1 MADAAPNRLGRLGTS
16 RRIVEGVE
24 TDLGKADVAIVG
36 GGVVGIACALE
47 LARRGAA
54 VRVLERDRIGHGCS
68 YGNAGWL
75 TASLA
80 VPLAQ
85 PGQTLKALGW
95 LLDRES
101 PFYIRPR
108 FDPALAAWLLRFLA
122 NSRRAP
128 FERGAEALI
137 ELSRRSV
144 DFWERLSTTSAEF
157 GFERNGLLAVYQ
169 SEKSLTSA
177 RRRAEL
183 TGRFGIPY
191 DEWSAQQ
198 VREREPAIRN
208 ASTGGLFFPEDAHC
222 DPYLAVR
229 ALADEAKRLG
239 VRFEE
244 QAEVVD
250 VTSNGAGDRLRTARG
265 VVHAKETVVA
275 AGVWSGSFGRR
286 LGLRLPM
293 LGAKGYTLRAK
304 RREPHPSRSIY
315 LTECKIAITP
325 HTDALRVSGTL
336 ELVGEDL
343 SVDRRRVAAMVRDA
357 AAMVELGEVSTLDV
371 DVWRGLR
378 PCMPDGMPA
387 IGRARGVR
395 NVWLATGHQ
404 MTGLKTAPATG
415 RLLAE
420 LISGETPSFD
430 PAPFRADRF

>member
-1 MADAAPNRLGRLGTS
+1 LGVDTN
-16 RRIVEGVE
+16 
-24 TDLGKADVAIVG
+24 LGKTDVAIIG
-36 GGVVGIACALE
+36 GGVVGIACAQE
-47 LARRGAA
+47 LARRGTA
-54 VRVLERDRIGHGCS
+54 VRVLERGRLGHGCS

-80 VPLAQ
+80 VPLTQ

-108 FDPALAAWLLRFLA
+108 FDPALASWLLRFLA
-122 NSRRAP
+122 HSRTAP
-128 FERGAEALI
+128 FERGARALI
-137 ELSRRSV
+137 EMSRWSV
-144 DFWERLSTTSAEF
+144 DFWERLERSTPKSF
-157 GFERNGLLAVYQ
+157 GFKRNGLLAVYET
-169 SEKSLTSA
+169 EKSLA
-177 RRRAEL
+177 AGRRRAEL
-183 TGRFGIPY
+183 TAGFGVPY
-191 DEWSAQQ
+191 ETWSTDKI
-198 VREREPAIRN
+198 RERQPAVRGG
-208 ASTGGLFFPEDAHC
+208 TVGGLFFPEDAHC
-222 DPYLAVR
+222 DPYAAVLALV
-229 ALADEAKRLG
+229 DEAKRLG

-250 VTSNGAGDRLRTARG
+250 VTSNGAGDHVHTSRG
-265 VVHAKETVVA
+265 VVHAKEIVVA
-275 AGVWSGSFGRR
+275 AGAWSGSFGRR

-293 LGAKGYTLRAK
+293 LGAKGYSLRAQ
-304 RREPHPSRSIY
+304 RREPHPSCSIY
-315 LTECKIAITP
+315 LTERKIAISP
-325 HTDALRVSGTL
+325 HPDALRISGTL

-357 AAMVELGEVSTLDV
+357 AQMLDLGEVSTADV

-387 IGRARGVR
+387 IGRARGAR

-404 MTGLKTAPATG
+404 MTGLKTAPGTG

-420 LISGETPSFD
+420 LISGETPSLD